1 MSVQVKTA
9 IRSTIEDLYA
19 VEGKA
24 ELINGEI
31 VKFMATGFLPN
42 RAAGRIYR
50 SLGNYE
56 DERGGGFALSDNIGF
71 HVDLPHRESFSPD
84 AAWYIGQ
91 NTGMKFPEGAP
102 AFAVE
107 VRSENDYGRAA
118 ERGIEAKRDDYFA
131 AGTLVVWDVDILSD
145 DVVRCY
151 RWNAPDEPRIF
162 RRGEIADAEPAVP
175 GWRLAVDTLF
185 R

>member
-1 MSVQVKTA
+1 MSVLTKA
-9 IRSTIEDLYA
+9 TIEDLYA

-24 ELINGEI
+24 EIINGEI
-31 VKFMATGFLPN
+31 VNFMATGFQPN

-56 DERGGGFALSDNIGF
+56 DVHGGGFALSDNAGF

-84 AAWYIGQ
+84 AAWYTGP
-91 NTGMKFPEGAP
+91 NTGTKFPEGTP

-107 VRSENDYGRAA
+107 VRSEHDYGRAA
-118 ERGIEAKRDDYFA
+118 EREIEAKRYDYFD
-131 AGTLVVWDVDILSD
+131 AGTLVVWDVDILSN
-145 DVVRCY
+145 DVVKCY
-151 RWNAPDEPRIF
+151 RWDAPDEPRIF
-162 RRGEIADAEPAVP
+162 RRGDIADAEPAVP